1 MATPKTFKTIPSRVS
16 TFFQV
21 ELSIQPDAE
30 GGDYGF
36 VQVVVKK
43 MQENYYFTKLQFVR
57 ETVCIENLVKFVGL
71 EQIDLS
77 KTINLI
83 REAVCASTQYK
94 VSFNVLQDPKIN
106 SLDQGFAVVQRLI
119 DDSNHSWFEFCGDL
133 HSAVELDPAYN

>member
-1 MATPKTFKTIPSRVS
+1 MATPKRLKVIPSRVS

-21 ELSIQPDAE
+21 ELSIEQDAE

-36 VQVVVKK
+36 IQITVKK

-57 ETVCIENLVKFVGL
+57 ETVCIESLEKFTGL

-83 REAVCASTQYK
+83 REAHTASTQYK
-94 VSFNVLQDPKIN
+94 VYFNVLQDPKIN
-106 SLDQGFAVVQRLI
+106 SLDEGFAVVQRLI
-119 DDSNHSWFEFCGDL
+119 DDSNHEWYEFCGDL